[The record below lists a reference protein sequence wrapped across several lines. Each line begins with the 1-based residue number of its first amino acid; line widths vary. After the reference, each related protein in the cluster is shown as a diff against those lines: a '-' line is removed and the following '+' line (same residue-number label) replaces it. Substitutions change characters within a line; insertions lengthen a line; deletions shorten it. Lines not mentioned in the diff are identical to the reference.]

1 MSKGI
6 TPFDI
11 DYLILEGEALIS
23 ISVELILELMSLSLL
38 FLIGLETVD
47 LEKGRLLRSQ

>member
-23 ISVELILELMSLSLL
+23 ISLELILEFMSLPLL
-38 FLIGLETVD
+38 VLTGL
-47 LEKGRLLRSQ
+47 